1 MLRTLLKLAV
11 VALVANAAWHLFG
24 AYSPNYRLQ
33 DGIQYA
39 AQNRGQL
46 SDEALRDK
54 IVEIAG
60 QFDVPLN
67 AGDVSIKQQGSH
79 TLVDLSY
86 VRPIELAPGFKYQW
100 PFSIHV
106 DVIRLSSLQ

>member
-39 AQNRGQL
+39 AQNRGQM

-79 TLVDLSY
+79 ILVDLSY
-86 VRPIELAPGFKYQW
+86 VRPIELAPGFKYPW

>member
-39 AQNRGQL
+39 AQNRGQM
-46 SDEALRDK
+46 SDEVLRDK

-79 TLVDLSY
+79 ILVDLSY
-86 VRPIELAPGFKYQW
+86 VRPIELAPGFKYPW

>member
-1 MLRTLLKLAV
+1 MRMLLKLVV
-11 VALVANAAWHLFG
+11 VALLANLAWHLFG

-39 AQNRGQL
+39 ALNRGQL
-46 SDEALRDK
+46 SDEQLRDK
-54 IVEIAG
+54 ILEIAN
-60 QFDVPLN
+60 QFDVPVT
-67 AGDVSIKQQGSH
+67 AADVSITRQGPH

-86 VRPIELAPGFKYQW
+86 VRPVELAPGFRYPW

-106 DVIRLSSLQ
+106 DVLSLAGLK

>member
-1 MLRTLLKLAV
+1 MRMLLKLVV
-11 VALVANAAWHLFG
+11 VALLANLAWHLFG

-46 SDEALRDK
+46 SDEQLRDK
-54 IVEIAG
+54 ILEIAN
-60 QFDVPLN
+60 QFDVPVT
-67 AGDVSIKQQGSH
+67 AADVSITRQGPH

-86 VRPIELAPGFKYQW
+86 VRPVELAPGFRYPW

-106 DVIRLSSLQ
+106 DVLSLSGLK

>member
-39 AQNRGQL
+39 AQNRGQM

-67 AGDVSIKQQGSH
+67 AGDISISQQGTH

-86 VRPIELAPGFKYQW
+86 VRPIELAPAFKYPW

-106 DVIRLSSLQ
+106 DVISLSSLK

>member
-39 AQNRGQL
+39 AQNRGQM

-67 AGDVSIKQQGSH
+67 AGDIAISQQGTH

-86 VRPIELAPGFKYQW
+86 VRPIELAPGFKYPW
-100 PFSIHV
+100 PLSIHV
-106 DVIRLSSLQ
+106 DVISLSSLK

>member
-1 MLRTLLKLAV
+1 MFRTLLKLAV

-24 AYSPNYRLQ
+24 AYSPNYKLE

-39 AQNRGQL
+39 AQNRRQM
-46 SDEALRDK
+46 SDEALRDRV
-54 IVEIAG
+54 VELAG

-67 AGDVSIKQQGSH
+67 AGDVTINRQGNH
-79 TLVDLSY
+79 TLVDVSY
-86 VRPIELAPGFKYQW
+86 VRPIELAPGFKYPW

-106 DVIRLSSLQ
+106 DVIGLSSLK

>member
-1 MLRTLLKLAV
+1 MFRTLLKLAV

-24 AYSPNYRLQ
+24 AYTPNYRLQ

-39 AQNRGQL
+39 AQNRGRM

-60 QFDVPLN
+60 QFDVPVN
-67 AGDVSIKQQGSH
+67 AGDVSINEQGAH
-79 TLVDLSY
+79 TLIDLSY
-86 VRPIELAPGFKYQW
+86 VRPIELAPGFKYPW
-100 PFSIHV
+100 SFSIHV
-106 DVIRLSSLQ
+106 DVINLSSLK